1 MFATIINAVCV
12 ALASILGVMF
22 KNKINPK
29 YTTAMMIGL
38 AIVVGIIGITYAIET
53 ADILGM
59 IICMAVGTLLGELIR
74 IEDHLERFGNK
85 LKARFDKGNDS
96 STFTQSF
103 VAGSLLFCIGPMA
116 IVGSLQAGTVGD
128 GTIILSK
135 TIIDSVAAVSFAVTM
150 GIGVVF
156 SGISILGYQ
165 GIITLLAAWIS
176 PFLGEMIINEMSAV
190 GGVLMIGICINML
203 GLRQEKIRVGNMLP
217 ALFLPILYQPLSNW
231 ITALF

>member
-12 ALASILGVMF
+12 ALAGILGVLF
-22 KNKINPK
+22 KSKINAK
-29 YTTAMMIGL
+29 YTAAMMVGL
-38 AIVVGIIGITYAIET
+38 AIVVGVIGITYAIET
-53 ADILGM
+53 KDVLGM
-59 IICMAVGTLLGELIR
+59 IICMALGTFLGEWAK
-74 IEDHLERFGNK
+74 IEDHLERFGDK
-85 LKARFDKGNDS
+85 LKARFDKGGDD

-103 VAGSLLFCIGPMA
+103 VAASLLFCIGPMA
-116 IVGSLQAGTVGD
+116 IVGSLQAGTIGD

-150 GIGVVF
+150 GIGVIF

-165 GIITLLAAWIS
+165 GIITLLAIWVA
-176 PFLGEMIINEMSAV
+176 PFLGDAIINEMSAV
-190 GGVLMIGICINML
+190 GGVLMIGICVNML

-217 ALFLPILYQPLSNW
+217 ALFLPILYQPLSAW